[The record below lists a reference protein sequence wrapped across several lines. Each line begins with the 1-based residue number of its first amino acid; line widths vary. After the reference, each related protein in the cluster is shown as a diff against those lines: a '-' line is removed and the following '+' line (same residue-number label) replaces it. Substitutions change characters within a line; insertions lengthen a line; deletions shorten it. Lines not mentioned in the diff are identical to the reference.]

1 LRGRGGRGLFSGVP
15 LDPAMLDKKLMC
27 QRGRGLTGITLPA
40 HTDVPQ
46 SCLAYHDPQVLCIK
60 DHRGWGGLRY
70 TWCVLW

>member
-1 LRGRGGRGLFSGVP
+1 
-15 LDPAMLDKKLMC
+15 MLDKKLMC